1 MLNRVVIDNFRG
13 FRELDAPI
21 GPVSV
26 LLGPNSSGK
35 TTVLHAIRLVCQ
47 AIDLALESE
56 SPARLDGNLI
66 EVTRNTLIES
76 PAHLLPL
83 ADWQALFVDQ
93 LVSEGTS
100 SSITLQFDAD
110 DPIQSLKLVMS
121 YARNKQLKFTLTA
134 EAPDAIA
141 QVAGF
146 PKKSSKVGTL
156 LSDWL
161 RRHAPRAVFIP
172 PFYGVVKDEEYRMR
186 VVVDRLVGSGDQ
198 SHVVRNLITG
208 LDTGQLAQL
217 NAFLLELAGATIT
230 YRTSGDKTATE
241 SPLRVEFKD
250 TNGAIEISAAG
261 AGLVNLVALYAS
273 LARWQASAKEGLVL
287 FLLDEPEAH
296 LHPRLQG
303 ETALRIA
310 SLVTDEFGAQLLM
323 ATHSVEIINRLGE
336 RPKVTLLRTDRTAK
350 IAATVLNTQ
359 QDILGD
365 LAEWVDLTP
374 FTAINFLASHRV
386 LFHEGRDDAK
396 ILRRCAELRYRQL
409 LAKKRTVDRWAFAS
423 LDGAGNDKIPQL
435 LTRLLKN
442 EAWATQPNQGEP
454 FRLMTILDRDYSRKP
469 GFQADQNDG
478 AINSSVLVWGGH
490 SIESTFMDSQVLPY
504 WIKAFAGSAVPDNLD
519 EVLAQAL
526 DSANADPEL
535 QNKAQD
541 QLALHLMR
549 IELQDSKGGKP
560 AINSD
565 PHRELAMKLAR
576 QQVSENPAV
585 FQRGK
590 DRARHVLSFVRAHI
604 ALPAKNQF
612 PTDLAHLIE
621 KTDLNRVSDPVA
633 AIPREIGEL
642 LERMAADTFA
652 TVEAFLP

>member
-1 MLNRVVIDNFRG
+1 MLNRIIIDNFRG

-21 GPVSV
+21 SPVSV

-47 AIDLALESE
+47 AVDLALESE
-56 SPARLDGNLI
+56 SPARLDGKLI

-93 LVSEGTS
+93 LLSQDTTS
-100 SSITLQFDAD
+100 SISLHFDAG
-110 DPIQSLKLVMS
+110 DPIHLLKLVMS

-134 EAPDAIA
+134 EAPAAIA
-141 QVAGF
+141 QVSGL
-146 PKKSSKVGTL
+146 PRKSSKVSAM
-156 LSDWL
+156 LSEWL

-172 PFYGVVKDEEYRMR
+172 PFYGVVKDEEFRMK

-208 LDTGQLAQL
+208 LAPGQLEQL
-217 NAFLLELAGATIT
+217 NAFLLELTGATIT
-230 YRTSGDKTATE
+230 YRTSGDKTETE

-273 LARWQASAKEGLVL
+273 LARWQTSAKAGLVL

-303 ETALRIA
+303 ETARRIA
-310 SLVTDEFGAQLLM
+310 SLVTKEFGAQLLM

-336 RPKVTLLRTDRTAK
+336 RPHVTLLRTDRTVLPS
-350 IAATVLNTQ
+350 ATVLDTQ
-359 QDILGD
+359 QDIVGD
-365 LAEWVDLTP
+365 LAEWADLTP
-374 FTAINFLASHRV
+374 FTAINFLASRRV
-386 LFHEGRDDAK
+386 LFHEGIADAK

-409 LAKKRTVDRWAFAS
+409 PAKRRAFDRWALVP

-435 LTRLLKN
+435 MNRLLKSA
-442 EAWATQPNQGEP
+442 AWAAQAAQNQP
-454 FRLMTILDRDYSRKP
+454 FRLLTVLDRDYSRQS
-469 GFQADQNDG
+469 GFQRDQAEG
-478 AINSSVLVWGGH
+478 AIHYSSLVWSGH
-490 SIESTFMDSQVLPY
+490 SIESVFMNAKTLSY
-504 WIKAFAGSAVPDNLD
+504 WIKGFAGVSAPPGLD
-519 EVLAQAL
+519 DLLVQAL
-526 DSANADPEL
+526 SSANTDPDL

-541 QLALHLMR
+541 QLALYLMR
-549 IELQDSKGGKP
+549 TELQDSAGEKP

-565 PHRELAMKLAR
+565 KHRMLAMQIAR
-576 QQVSENPAV
+576 ERVKENPAD

-590 DRARHVLSFVRAHI
+590 DRASHVLTFIRAHI

-612 PTDLAHLIE
+612 PADLAHLLE
-621 KTDLNRVSDPVA
+621 KTDLNKVSDSIA
-633 AIPREIGEL
+633 AIPESVAEL
-642 LERMAADTFA
+642 LEWMTTDTPTSA
-652 TVEAFLP
+652 